1 MPVYKSSTPTKDGKC
16 WFYKIQYTD
25 SLCNIVKYTSK
36 KFMTRAI
43 AKDEERTYERNED
56 FFRANRIVVRR
67 NQE

>member
-43 AKDEERTYERNED
+43 AKDEERKQSKNFAFWGCADRKS
-56 FFRANRIVVRR
+56 VLL
-67 NQE
+67 

>member
-43 AKDEERTYERNED
+43 AKDEERKHLNL
-56 FFRANRIVVRR
+56 
-67 NQE
+67 